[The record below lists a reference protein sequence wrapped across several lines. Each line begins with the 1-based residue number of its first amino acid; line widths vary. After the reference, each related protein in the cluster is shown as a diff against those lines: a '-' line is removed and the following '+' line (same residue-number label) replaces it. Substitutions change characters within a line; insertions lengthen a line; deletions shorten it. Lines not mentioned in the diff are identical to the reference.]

1 LERDSIVAFSL
12 EQPAAI
18 VKADFTGRQQVT
30 HCQERVVAPD
40 TLHLLCVNNVL
51 GTVAKETVTVDG
63 HFLVPRAAN
72 GVRPNNPN
80 DDLVDAMVTV
90 RRNGKGL
97 FAERRRFR
105 WLTGE

>member
-1 LERDSIVAFSL
+1 M
-12 EQPAAI
+12 
-18 VKADFTGRQQVT
+18 
-30 HCQERVVAPD
+30 APD